1 MASRLGMN
9 RADRRIETR
18 DQNESG
24 SSPEKSI
31 GPKSYSYGE
40 LARVTG
46 HFSLNNLIGRGGF
59 GHVFKA
65 SLDGEIRAI
74 KRLDFPDVQ
83 CEGGLEREIMVVKS
97 VSHKNLVELVGY
109 CIDGANRLLILKYFP
124 NGSLRSKLHGSGD
137 VLDWKKR
144 MKIATGSAKGL
155 EYLHEHCKPKIIH
168 LDIKPDN
175 ILLDENFESKI
186 ADFGLAQFFTDGATH
201 ISKSSVMGTHVY
213 EDPLTTKLG
222 KYSDKSDIYSF
233 GITLLELITGRK
245 PIDNGIDIVTWANPL
260 IQNALEGR
268 YANFIDPKLQ
278 SFDNEEVYRTVS
290 CVNSCLN
297 QPLNSRPTMEK
308 IRFVLEGKL
317 PPEKLCD
324 DELQRSIRDPKGS
337 RSSPE
342 LNRSIILGPR
352 QYSYQQLAKATNYFS
367 SNDLIGEGGFGQVYR
382 GLLDGESF
390 AIKKLK
396 NHPDL
401 QSQENLKN
409 EIMVV
414 SSIRH
419 RNLIELL
426 GYCIEGA
433 NRLLVF
439 KYFPNKSLSSQLH
452 ESDLDLDWK
461 TRINIAKGCA
471 KGLEYLHEHCEPP
484 ILHLDIKSDNIL
496 LDDDFKPKVA
506 DFGLARFFS
515 EAATHIS
522 ESAIM
527 GTKAYVDP
535 YAIKT
540 GQYSVKSDVYSF
552 GVMLLELITGRRP
565 IENGFDVVEWAKPKI
580 KSALRNEEFE
590 DFVDYTM
597 HIFDHGEMYR
607 MLFCIDVCINNRPK
621 FRPSMKKI
629 FLALEG
635 LFSLDELFNEKGDN
649 KLPWYPTYIKI
660 QVRNRSISN
669 KMWRSADEVL
679 MRRSTE
685 ATNLLAEGVKRL
697 GLSNDD
703 EEEEDEEDEEEEED
717 DEEEVSDEEEEELE
731 ENEDGDNDL
740 SHKSK
745 MAEGGEVI
753 ACHTVRAWTEQLE
766 KAQKGKQLTVVDFS
780 AAWCPPCRYMSSV
793 LAKMAKEMPNVTFL
807 VVDVDEL
814 TSVTAEWKIEAMPT
828 FLFFKQG
835 KEVAKIVGANTEELQ
850 STIAKHAVD
859 DTPTIFTYQQI
870 EWATRGF
877 SKFLGEGSLGSV
889 FKGFLDGKDVAVRK
903 LEDLSDEEE
912 QEELEQSI
920 KTIGSVIHPNLVQ
933 QFGHCIEG
941 SNIYLVL
948 EFFPSNSL
956 RSLLNG
962 KKTLEW
968 SKRMKIAIDSA
979 KALEYLH
986 DNYNIVHREIMTN
999 NILVGKNFQ
1008 PKVANFGLIMYYR
1021 SERTDVY
1028 ADPEDN
1034 ECSFEES
1041 DVYAFGVVLLELIT
1055 GKNTKDND
1063 TDIVQWAN
1071 SLMKRALYGEY
1082 TLLIDSNLEGDY
1094 NKKEVQRMIYCAAA
1108 CLYKPSDS
1116 RPQMKEDQEK
1126 EAAH

>member
-9 RADRRIETR
+9 RADRRIETT

-24 SSPEKSI
+24 SSPEKTI

-83 CEGGLEREIMVVKS
+83 SEGGLEREIMVVKS

-175 ILLDENFESKI
+175 ILLDEDFEPKI
-186 ADFGLAQFFTDGATH
+186 TDFGLTQFFTDGATH
-201 ISKSSVMGTHVY
+201 IQIISYGN
-213 EDPLTTKLG
+213 PC
-222 KYSDKSDIYSF
+222 
-233 GITLLELITGRK
+233 
-245 PIDNGIDIVTWANPL
+245 ANPL

-278 SFDNEEVYRTVS
+278 SFDNEEMYRTIS

-297 QPLNSRPTMEK
+297 QSLNFRPTMEK

-324 DELQRSIRDPKGS
+324 YELQRSTRDPKGS

-382 GLLDGESF
+382 GLLDGESL

-419 RNLIELL
+419 RNLVELL

-439 KYFPNKSLSSQLH
+439 NYFPNKSLSSQLH
-452 ESDLDLDWK
+452 ESDLALDWE
-461 TRINIAKGCA
+461 TRINIAKGSA
-471 KGLEYLHEHCEPP
+471 KGLEYLHEHCELP
-484 ILHLDIKSDNIL
+484 ILHLDIKSNNIL

-527 GTKAYVDP
+527 RNKAYVDS
-535 YAIKT
+535 YALKI
-540 GQYSVKSDVYSF
+540 GQYSIKSDVYSF

-565 IENGFDVVEWAKPKI
+565 EEDGFDVVKWAKYKI
-580 KSALRNEEFE
+580 KSALRDENFEEF
-590 DFVDYTM
+590 VDPILQM
-597 HIFDHGEMYR
+597 FNDEEMYR
-607 MLFCIDVCINNRPK
+607 MLFCINVCINNPPK

-629 FLALEG
+629 LLALEG
-635 LFSLDELFNEKGDN
+635 ILPLDELCNEKGDN
-649 KLPWYPTYIKI
+649 KLPRYPTLYKDPSPPSPMKANNGTKMWRSMDEASSRERF
-660 QVRNRSISN
+660 QVRNQSTSN
-669 KMWRSADEVL
+669 KMWISA
-679 MRRSTE
+679 E
-685 ATNLLAEGVKRL
+685 ATNRLAEGVKRL
-697 GLSNDD
+697 DFFDLFD
-703 EEEEDEEDEEEEED
+703 EDEEEEED
-717 DEEEVSDEEEEELE
+717 SDEEEAIPEYL
-731 ENEDGDNDL
+731 
-740 SHKSK
+740 
-745 MAEGGEVI
+745 VF
-753 ACHTVRAWTEQLE
+753 RR
-766 KAQKGKQLTVVDFS
+766 GK
-780 AAWCPPCRYMSSV
+780 
-793 LAKMAKEMPNVTFL
+793 
-807 VVDVDEL
+807 
-814 TSVTAEWKIEAMPT
+814 
-828 FLFFKQG
+828 
-835 KEVAKIVGANTEELQ
+835 
-850 STIAKHAVD
+850 AVD
-859 DTPTIFTYQQI
+859 
-870 EWATRGF
+870 
-877 SKFLGEGSLGSV
+877 
-889 FKGFLDGKDVAVRK
+889 
-903 LEDLSDEEE
+903 
-912 QEELEQSI
+912 
-920 KTIGSVIHPNLVQ
+920 
-933 QFGHCIEG
+933 
-941 SNIYLVL
+941 
-948 EFFPSNSL
+948 
-956 RSLLNG
+956 
-962 KKTLEW
+962 KK
-968 SKRMKIAIDSA
+968 S
-979 KALEYLH
+979 Y
-986 DNYNIVHREIMTN
+986 
-999 NILVGKNFQ
+999 
-1008 PKVANFGLIMYYR
+1008 
-1021 SERTDVY
+1021 
-1028 ADPEDN
+1028 
-1034 ECSFEES
+1034 
-1041 DVYAFGVVLLELIT
+1041 
-1055 GKNTKDND
+1055 
-1063 TDIVQWAN
+1063 
-1071 SLMKRALYGEY
+1071 
-1082 TLLIDSNLEGDY
+1082 
-1094 NKKEVQRMIYCAAA
+1094 
-1108 CLYKPSDS
+1108 
-1116 RPQMKEDQEK
+1116 
-1126 EAAH
+1126 

>member
-9 RADRRIETR
+9 RADRRIETT

-24 SSPEKSI
+24 SSPEKTI

-83 CEGGLEREIMVVKS
+83 SEGGLEREIMVVKS

-175 ILLDENFESKI
+175 ILLDEDFEPKILDLLNF
-186 ADFGLAQFFTDGATH
+186 LPTVLLT
-201 ISKSSVMGTHVY
+201 SKSSVMGTHVY

-233 GITLLELITGRK
+233 GVTLLELITGRK

-278 SFDNEEVYRTVS
+278 SFDNEEMYRTIS

-297 QPLNSRPTMEK
+297 QSLNFRPTMEK

-324 DELQRSIRDPKGS
+324 YELQRSTRDPKGS

-382 GLLDGESF
+382 GLLDGESL

-419 RNLIELL
+419 RNLVELL

-439 KYFPNKSLSSQLH
+439 NYFPNKSLSSQLH
-452 ESDLDLDWK
+452 ESDLALDWE
-461 TRINIAKGCA
+461 TRINIAKGSA
-471 KGLEYLHEHCEPP
+471 KGLEYLHEHCELP
-484 ILHLDIKSDNIL
+484 ILHLDIKSNNIL

-527 GTKAYVDP
+527 RNKAYVDS
-535 YAIKT
+535 YALKI
-540 GQYSVKSDVYSF
+540 GQYSIKSDVYSF

-565 IENGFDVVEWAKPKI
+565 EEDGFDVVKWI
-580 KSALRNEEFE
+580 L
-590 DFVDYTM
+590 
-597 HIFDHGEMYR
+597 
-607 MLFCIDVCINNRPK
+607 
-621 FRPSMKKI
+621 
-629 FLALEG
+629 LALEG
-635 LFSLDELFNEKGDN
+635 ILPLDELCNEKGDN
-649 KLPWYPTYIKI
+649 KLPRYPTLYKDPSPPSPMKANNGTKMWRSMDEASSRERF
-660 QVRNRSISN
+660 QVRNQSTSN
-669 KMWRSADEVL
+669 KMWISA
-679 MRRSTE
+679 E
-685 ATNLLAEGVKRL
+685 ATNRLAEGVKRL
-697 GLSNDD
+697 DFFDLFD
-703 EEEEDEEDEEEEED
+703 EDEEEEED
-717 DEEEVSDEEEEELE
+717 SDEEEAIPEYL
-731 ENEDGDNDL
+731 
-740 SHKSK
+740 
-745 MAEGGEVI
+745 VF
-753 ACHTVRAWTEQLE
+753 RR
-766 KAQKGKQLTVVDFS
+766 GK
-780 AAWCPPCRYMSSV
+780 
-793 LAKMAKEMPNVTFL
+793 
-807 VVDVDEL
+807 
-814 TSVTAEWKIEAMPT
+814 
-828 FLFFKQG
+828 
-835 KEVAKIVGANTEELQ
+835 
-850 STIAKHAVD
+850 AVD
-859 DTPTIFTYQQI
+859 
-870 EWATRGF
+870 
-877 SKFLGEGSLGSV
+877 
-889 FKGFLDGKDVAVRK
+889 
-903 LEDLSDEEE
+903 
-912 QEELEQSI
+912 
-920 KTIGSVIHPNLVQ
+920 
-933 QFGHCIEG
+933 
-941 SNIYLVL
+941 
-948 EFFPSNSL
+948 
-956 RSLLNG
+956 
-962 KKTLEW
+962 KK
-968 SKRMKIAIDSA
+968 S
-979 KALEYLH
+979 Y
-986 DNYNIVHREIMTN
+986 
-999 NILVGKNFQ
+999 
-1008 PKVANFGLIMYYR
+1008 
-1021 SERTDVY
+1021 
-1028 ADPEDN
+1028 
-1034 ECSFEES
+1034 
-1041 DVYAFGVVLLELIT
+1041 
-1055 GKNTKDND
+1055 
-1063 TDIVQWAN
+1063 
-1071 SLMKRALYGEY
+1071 
-1082 TLLIDSNLEGDY
+1082 
-1094 NKKEVQRMIYCAAA
+1094 
-1108 CLYKPSDS
+1108 
-1116 RPQMKEDQEK
+1116 
-1126 EAAH
+1126 

>member
-496 LDDDFKPKVA
+496 LDDDFKPKVKY
-506 DFGLARFFS
+506 FYNYW
-515 EAATHIS
+515 THNTVEHQILL
-522 ESAIM
+522 
-527 GTKAYVDP
+527 D
-535 YAIKT
+535 
-540 GQYSVKSDVYSF
+540 YSVKSDVYSF
-552 GVMLLELITGRRP
+552 GIMLLELITGRRP
-565 IENGFDVVEWAKPKI
+565 IEEDGFDVVKWAKSEI
-580 KSALRNEEFE
+580 KSALRDKEFEEF
-590 DFVDYTM
+590 VDSILQM
-597 HIFDHGEMYR
+597 FNDEEMYR
-607 MLFCIDVCINNRPK
+607 MLFCIDVCINNPPK

-629 FLALEG
+629 LLALEG
-635 LFSLDELFNEKGDN
+635 ILPIDELCNEKGDN
-649 KLPWYPTYIKI
+649 KLPRYPTLYKDPSPVKANNGTKMWRSTDEALFKGRFL
-660 QVRNRSISN
+660 VRNRSTSN
-669 KMWRSADEVL
+669 KIWRSA
-679 MRRSTE
+679 E
-685 ATNLLAEGVKRL
+685 ATNRLAEGVKRL
-697 GLSNDD
+697 DLSDS
-703 EEEEDEEDEEEEED
+703 DEEEEED
-717 DEEEVSDEEEEELE
+717 SYEEEPLPD
-731 ENEDGDNDL
+731 
-740 SHKSK
+740 
-745 MAEGGEVI
+745 
-753 ACHTVRAWTEQLE
+753 
-766 KAQKGKQLTVVDFS
+766 
-780 AAWCPPCRYMSSV
+780 
-793 LAKMAKEMPNVTFL
+793 
-807 VVDVDEL
+807 
-814 TSVTAEWKIEAMPT
+814 
-828 FLFFKQG
+828 FLFFRPG
-835 KEVAKIVGANTEELQ
+835 KVVDEIVGANIEELQ
-850 STIAKHAVD
+850 
-859 DTPTIFTYQQI
+859 
-870 EWATRGF
+870 
-877 SKFLGEGSLGSV
+877 
-889 FKGFLDGKDVAVRK
+889 
-903 LEDLSDEEE
+903 
-912 QEELEQSI
+912 
-920 KTIGSVIHPNLVQ
+920 
-933 QFGHCIEG
+933 
-941 SNIYLVL
+941 
-948 EFFPSNSL
+948 
-956 RSLLNG
+956 
-962 KKTLEW
+962 
-968 SKRMKIAIDSA
+968 
-979 KALEYLH
+979 
-986 DNYNIVHREIMTN
+986 
-999 NILVGKNFQ
+999 
-1008 PKVANFGLIMYYR
+1008 
-1021 SERTDVY
+1021 
-1028 ADPEDN
+1028 
-1034 ECSFEES
+1034 
-1041 DVYAFGVVLLELIT
+1041 
-1055 GKNTKDND
+1055 
-1063 TDIVQWAN
+1063 
-1071 SLMKRALYGEY
+1071 
-1082 TLLIDSNLEGDY
+1082 
-1094 NKKEVQRMIYCAAA
+1094 
-1108 CLYKPSDS
+1108 
-1116 RPQMKEDQEK
+1116 
-1126 EAAH
+1126 